1 LGYSNVVELGNIFD
15 PIQWFDSAGKGAST
29 GYGSDG
35 GQWINLTPTAVASNP
50 FGGGTTLR
58 VGRAELGKFAFT
70 NFAGSTLAIPN
81 MGGSSAALLDLFCV
95 SNGNAN
101 GGPFRTGGKI
111 NLNTAPAPV
120 LRALAGG
127 VILTNDPGM
136 RPSPTLSVPNS
147 MTEAFAQGVMRFRTV
162 NPFLTPSQLAFIATD
177 YGITNTTHWTNTWPT
192 NAVFGNTNTISLSA
206 APGNTNTTARM
217 STTMEWNDQAAE
229 EWFSKI
235 YHLSTVQSDNY
246 RVYIVAQLV
255 DTNRMPIS
263 PIVRKYVQFAGR
275 PDTTTSGASNNTTYG
290 GDMWF
295 WNLTKGL
302 KKVYESP
309 Y

>member
-1 LGYSNVVELGNIFD
+1 
-15 PIQWFDSAGKGAST
+15 
-29 GYGSDG
+29 
-35 GQWINLTPTAVASNP
+35 
-50 FGGGTTLR
+50 
-58 VGRAELGKFAFT
+58 
-70 NFAGSTLAIPN
+70 

-95 SNGNAN
+95 SNGDKN

-127 VILTNDPGM
+127 ILLTNDPSQSPKNAAVPAGM
-136 RPSPTLSVPNS
+136 A
-147 MTEAFAQGVMRFRTV
+147 EAFAQGVMRFRSQY
-162 NPFLTPSQLAFIATD
+162 PFLTPSHLTFIGTD
-177 YGITNTTHWTNTWPT
+177 PAWPNTNSWP
-192 NAVFGNTNTISLSA
+192 NNSVFGNTNSIFLQTS
-206 APGNTNTTARM
+206 APGNTNGA
-217 STTMEWNDQAAE
+217 STKINITEWNDQAAE

-235 YHLSTVQSDNY
+235 YNLSTVQSDNY

-255 DTNRMPIS
+255 DTNKLPTS
-263 PIVRKYVQFAGR
+263 PLMRKYVQFAGR
-275 PDTTTSGASNNTTYG
+275 PDTTTTGAVNATNIYG
-290 GDMWF
+290 GDMWS